1 MLVIGR
7 KKGESLLIGE
17 NVEITIVK
25 IENSFV
31 KIAINAPREITIL
44 RKELYTEVMDENQRA
59 MIFDVTGLEKLNNK
73 MEENMDIGGNIK
85 NDFIDLNSFHK
96 NQENIKVSK
105 PVEINNQPSDK
116 ENGEKEVKKAVI
128 KINKFLE
135 GEGTHLQY
143 EKHDVLNQMIIK
155 VIDNNTNQVLSE
167 IPSKK
172 ILDMVAKMCEM
183 AGILV
188 DKKA

>member
-1 MLVIGR
+1 
-7 KKGESLLIGE
+7 
-17 NVEITIVK
+17 
-25 IENSFV
+25 
-31 KIAINAPREITIL
+31 
-44 RKELYTEVMDENQRA
+44 
-59 MIFDVTGLEKLNNK
+59 
-73 MEENMDIGGNIK
+73 MDIGGNIK

-96 NQENIKVSK
+96 NPESVKVSK
-105 PVEINNQPSDK
+105 AVESNNQLSDK
-116 ENGEKEVKKAVI
+116 ENSEKEVKNAVI
-128 KINKFLE
+128 KINKFLD

-155 VIDNNTNQVLSE
+155 LVDNNTNTVIRE
-167 IPSKK
+167 IPSRK

>member
-1 MLVIGR
+1 M
-7 KKGESLLIGE
+7 
-17 NVEITIVK
+17 N
-25 IENSFV
+25 
-31 KIAINAPREITIL
+31 
-44 RKELYTEVMDENQRA
+44 
-59 MIFDVTGLEKLNNK
+59 
-73 MEENMDIGGNIK
+73 IGGISGK
-85 NDFIDLNSFHK
+85 KSADLDKFYK
-96 NQENIKVSK
+96 VAENLVVSK
-105 PVEINNQPSDK
+105 PVEINSSLSRSD
-116 ENGEKEVKKAVI
+116 NSEKEVKNAVS

-135 GEGTHLQY
+135 GEGTHVQY

-155 VIDNNTNQVLSE
+155 VIDNNTNEVIKE